1 MDVDTNLVIQGGVF
15 GAVGILVSVKLLTSY
30 FKKFFDL
37 HGRWVM
43 GMTLF
48 LSAYAVATA
57 ILSVYYS
64 WLGLIFMGVYI
75 TVLTA
80 TTADAYFQQE
90 ESVQADRAA
99 EEPRRYKG

>member
-1 MDVDTNLVIQGGVF
+1 MDLDTSLVIQGGVF
-15 GAVGILVSVKLLTSY
+15 GAVGILTSVKLLTSY
-30 FKKFFDL
+30 FKKFLDL

-43 GMTLF
+43 GMTLG
-48 LSAYAVATA
+48 LSTYAVATA
-57 ILSVYYS
+57 MLTLYWPVLS
-64 WLGLIFMGVYI
+64 LIFMGVYL
-75 TVLTA
+75 TVLVA